1 MFMDFFFFFVLR
13 NVGFCVC
20 CFQMKPLTETWNVFG
35 GNLLICFIVKSKN
48 EKINLAGKY
57 KAAARNCP
65 AKLNSIN
72 GGVSR

>member
-1 MFMDFFFFFVLR
+1 MLLP
-13 NVGFCVC
+13 N
-20 CFQMKPLTETWNVFG
+20 ETINWNLERFW

-65 AKLNSIN
+65 AKLNSEN

>member
-1 MFMDFFFFFVLR
+1 
-13 NVGFCVC
+13 
-20 CFQMKPLTETWNVFG
+20 MKPLTETWNVFG
-35 GNLLICFIVKSKN
+35 GNLLVCFIVKSKN